1 MPALACDAN
10 ARRLSAPAASS
21 RFSSRKHVNASY
33 YIAKGQKTL
42 GPCTL
47 DDLRNFLAYGSIQ
60 KGDLVMRDGDQQW
73 HPVAS
78 VIEIVG
84 DAGSTEQ
91 AGKTSH
97 TSPRR
102 RTVRYRD
109 YERVPRDQR
118 AGQMVKWMIVG
129 FLFFPPLLWRAA
141 VSIYSQSIYSRRT
154 NEDGYLLFWS
164 RRPEVLVTIL
174 IMVNA
179 ILWWALVMFVVDAGA
194 PFFRDFMD
202 AMRAFSSGMKD
213 LF

>member
-1 MPALACDAN
+1 M
-10 ARRLSAPAASS
+10 
-21 RFSSRKHVNASY
+21 NASY

-60 KGDLVMRDGDQQW
+60 KGDLVMRDGEQQW
-73 HPVAS
+73 QPVAS
-78 VIEIVG
+78 VIEIG
-84 DAGSTEQ
+84 GEAGSAEQ
-91 AGKTSH
+91 AGASQQGNAGL
-97 TSPRR
+97 RR

-118 AGQMVKWMIVG
+118 AGQMVKWMVLG

-141 VSIYSQSIYSRRT
+141 VSIYSQSIFSRRT
-154 NEDGYLLFWS
+154 NEDGYLLFWP
-164 RRPEVLVTIL
+164 RWVEVLVTIL

-179 ILWWALVMFVVDAGA
+179 IVWWALVMFVVDAGR
-194 PFFRDFMD
+194 PFFRDFVD